1 MDKTKTITYKGGNG
15 MGLILFG
22 TLAVMLML
30 NVPIAISLGI
40 ASLVALTTGNMN
52 TSIVVLVQ
60 RMFTSIDSFPFMAIP
75 FFILSG
81 DIMEKGGISKRLI
94 RFAQV
99 VLGKLPASLAI
110 ITTISS
116 AFFGAISGSNPAT
129 VAAIG
134 GIMIPNMEKAGYPKD
149 RAAAIGASSGTLG
162 VVIPPSIS
170 MVTYAVIAGV
180 SVGKMFLAGFI
191 PGLSLAAAIIIIA
204 IVTCRK
210 FEIKSAEKITIGK
223 IFKSFINAI
232 WAIMM
237 PVIILG
243 GIYGG
248 VFTPTEASAVS
259 VVYSIFVAK
268 FIYKE
273 LDWKDLPAIISKAA
287 VSTAVVL
294 FTICL
299 SAPFTW
305 LMTSANIPTALAKGV
320 LTAFSNKYVIYF
332 IANLVLLFL
341 GCFLETQSII
351 LLMTPILLPLFIS
364 LGMDP
369 IALGII
375 IVINTSIGMI
385 TPPMAVN
392 LFVAIG
398 IAKISIGE
406 ISRRIIPFLIAEIAV
421 LLLITYFPE
430 IIMWLPKLLS

>member
-1 MDKTKTITYKGGNG
+1 
-15 MGLILFG
+15 MGLVLFV
-22 TLAVMLML
+22 TLAIMLML

-40 ASLVALTTGNMN
+40 AALVALTTGNMN
-52 TSIVVLVQ
+52 TNLVVLVQ

-81 DIMEKGGISKRLI
+81 DLMEKGGISKRLI

-99 VLGKLPASLAI
+99 ILGKLPASMAI
-110 ITTISS
+110 ITTIAS

-134 GIMIPNMEKAGYPKD
+134 GIMIPNMEEAGYPKD
-149 RAAAIGASSGTLG
+149 RAAAIGASAGTLG

-180 SVGKMFLAGFI
+180 SIGKMFLAGFI
-191 PGLSLAAAIIIIA
+191 PGLSLATAIIIVAVI
-204 IVTCRK
+204 TCRK
-210 FEIKSAEKITIGK
+210 YEVRSIEEITFVKIIKS
-223 IFKSFINAI
+223 FMDAI
-232 WAIMM
+232 WAILM

-259 VVYSIFVAK
+259 VVYALFVAK
-268 FIYKE
+268 YIYKE
-273 LDWKDLPAIISKAA
+273 LQWKDLPAIISRSA
-287 VSTAVVL
+287 VSTAIVL

-305 LMTSANIPTALAKGV
+305 LMTSANIPTTLANGV
-320 LTAFSNKYVIYF
+320 LSAFSNKYMILF
-332 IANLVLLFL
+332 IANIVLLFL

-364 LGMDP
+364 LGVDP

-375 IVINTSIGMI
+375 MVINTSIGMI

-398 IAKISIGE
+398 IAKISIGD
-406 ISRRIIPFLIAEIAV
+406 ISRRIVPFLLAEIAV
-421 LLLITYFPE
+421 LFIVTYFPD
-430 IIMWLPKLLS
+430 IITWLPNLLN

>member
-1 MDKTKTITYKGGNG
+1 
-15 MGLILFG
+15 MGLVLFG

-40 ASLVALTTGNMN
+40 AAFVALTTGDMN
-52 TSIVVLVQ
+52 TSLVVLVQ

-180 SVGKMFLAGFI
+180 SIGRMF
-191 PGLSLAAAIIIIA
+191 LAAAIIIVSI
-204 IVTCRK
+204 ITCSK
-210 FEIKSAEKITIGK
+210 FEIKSNEKITIGK
-223 IFKSFINAI
+223 IVKSFINAI
-232 WAIMM
+232 WAILM

-248 VFTPTEASAVS
+248 IFTPTEASAVS

-268 FIYKE
+268 YIYKE
-273 LDWKDLPAIISKAA
+273 LKWKDLPDIISRAA
-287 VSTAVVL
+287 VSTAIVL

-305 LMTSANIPTALAKGV
+305 LMTSANIPTALAQGV
-320 LTAFSNKYVIYF
+320 LAAFSNKYVIFF

-406 ISRRIIPFLIAEIAV
+406 ISRKIVPFLIAEIVV
-421 LLLITYFPE
+421 LLILTYLPG
-430 IIMWLPKLLS
+430 IIMWLPNFFG

>member
-1 MDKTKTITYKGGNG
+1 
-15 MGLILFG
+15 
-22 TLAVMLML
+22 
-30 NVPIAISLGI
+30 
-40 ASLVALTTGNMN
+40 
-52 TSIVVLVQ
+52 
-60 RMFTSIDSFPFMAIP
+60 
-75 FFILSG
+75 
-81 DIMEKGGISKRLI
+81 
-94 RFAQV
+94 
-99 VLGKLPASLAI
+99 
-110 ITTISS
+110 
-116 AFFGAISGSNPAT
+116 
-129 VAAIG
+129 
-134 GIMIPNMEKAGYPKD
+134 
-149 RAAAIGASSGTLG
+149 
-162 VVIPPSIS
+162 
-170 MVTYAVIAGV
+170 
-180 SVGKMFLAGFI
+180 
-191 PGLSLAAAIIIIA
+191 
-204 IVTCRK
+204 
-210 FEIKSAEKITIGK
+210 
-223 IFKSFINAI
+223 
-232 WAIMM
+232 MM

-243 GIYGG
+243 GMYGG

-320 LTAFSNKYVIYF
+320 LTAFSNKYVIFF

-364 LGMDP
+364 LGMDS

-375 IVINTSIGMI
+375 IVINTSLCMI
-385 TPPMAVN
+385 THLMSVN

>member
-1 MDKTKTITYKGGNG
+1 
-15 MGLILFG
+15 MGLVLFV

-40 ASLVALTTGNMN
+40 AALVALTTGTMN
-52 TSIVVLVQ
+52 TNLVVLVQ

-81 DIMEKGGISKRLI
+81 DLMEKGGISKRLI

-99 VLGKLPASLAI
+99 ILGKLPASMAI
-110 ITTISS
+110 ITTIAS

-134 GIMIPNMEKAGYPKD
+134 GIMIPNMEEAGYPKD
-149 RAAAIGASSGTLG
+149 RAAAIGASAGTLG

-180 SVGKMFLAGFI
+180 SIGKMFLAGFI
-191 PGLSLAAAIIIIA
+191 PGLSLAAAIIIVA
-204 IVTCRK
+204 VVTCRK
-210 FEIKSAEKITIGK
+210 FEIRSIEEITFSKII
-223 IFKSFINAI
+223 KSFVDAI
-232 WAIMM
+232 WAILM

-259 VVYSIFVAK
+259 VVYALFVSK

-273 LDWKDLPAIISKAA
+273 LKWKDLPAIISRSA

-305 LMTSANIPTALAKGV
+305 LMTSANIPTTLANGV
-320 LTAFSNKYVIYF
+320 LSAFSNKYVILF
-332 IANLVLLFL
+332 IANVVLLFL

-364 LGMDP
+364 LGVDP
-369 IALGII
+369 VALGII
-375 IVINTSIGMI
+375 MVINTSIGMI

-398 IAKISIGE
+398 IAKISIGD
-406 ISRRIIPFLIAEIAV
+406 ISRRIVPFLLAEIAV
-421 LLLITYFPE
+421 LLILTYFPD
-430 IIMWLPKLLS
+430 IITWLPNLLS

>member
-1 MDKTKTITYKGGNG
+1 

-22 TLAVMLML
+22 TLALMLML

-40 ASLVALTTGNMN
+40 SGLVALATGDMN
-52 TSIVVLVQ
+52 TSLVVLVQ

-81 DIMEKGGISKRLI
+81 DLMERGGISKRLI

-99 VLGKLPASLAI
+99 ILGKLPASFAI
-110 ITTISS
+110 ITTIAS

-149 RAAAIGASSGTLG
+149 RAAAIGASAGTLG

-180 SVGKMFLAGFI
+180 SIGKIFLAGII
-191 PGLSLAAAIIIIA
+191 PGLSLAAAIVIVS
-204 IVTCRK
+204 IVTCSK
-210 FEIKSAEKITIGK
+210 YEIKPIEKITFKK
-223 IFKSFINAI
+223 IVKSFFDAI
-232 WAIMM
+232 WAILM

-248 VFTPTEASAVS
+248 IFTPTEASAVS
-259 VVYSIFVAK
+259 VVYALFVAK

-273 LDWKDLPAIISKAA
+273 LQWKDLPAILTKSSI
-287 VSTAVVL
+287 STAIVL

-299 SAPFTW
+299 SSPFTW
-305 LMTSANIPTALAKGV
+305 LMTSANIPTALTEGV
-320 LTAFSNKYVIYF
+320 LAAFSNKYVILL
-332 IANLVLLFL
+332 IANVVLLFL

-351 LLMTPILLPLFIS
+351 LLMTPILLPLFVS
-364 LGMDP
+364 LGINP
-369 IALGII
+369 LALGII
-375 IVINTSIGMI
+375 LVINTSIGMI

-398 IAKISIGE
+398 IAKISIGQ
-406 ISRRIIPFLIAEIAV
+406 ISRRIIPFLLSEIAV
-421 LLLITYFPE
+421 LLAITYFPE
-430 IIMWLPKLLS
+430 IIMWLPNLLG

>member
-1 MDKTKTITYKGGNG
+1 

-22 TLAVMLML
+22 TLALMLMI

-40 ASLVALTTGNMN
+40 AALVALTTGTMN
-52 TSIVVLVQ
+52 TNLVVLVQ

-81 DIMEKGGISKRLI
+81 DLMEKGGISKRLI

-99 VLGKLPASLAI
+99 ILGKLPASMAI
-110 ITTISS
+110 ITTIAS

-134 GIMIPNMEKAGYPKD
+134 GIMIPNMEEAGYPKD
-149 RAAAIGASSGTLG
+149 RAAAIGASAGTLG

-170 MVTYAVIAGV
+170 MVTFAVIAGV
-180 SVGKMFLAGFI
+180 SIGKMFLAGFI
-191 PGLSLAAAIIIIA
+191 PGLSLAAAIIIVA
-204 IVTCRK
+204 VVTCRK
-210 FEIKSAEKITIGK
+210 YEIRSVEEITFGK
-223 IFKSFINAI
+223 IIKSFIDAI
-232 WAIMM
+232 WAILM

-259 VVYSIFVAK
+259 VVYALFVAK

-273 LDWKDLPAIISKAA
+273 LEWKDLPAIISRSA

-305 LMTSANIPTALAKGV
+305 LMTSANIPTALANGV
-320 LTAFSNKYVIYF
+320 LSAFSNKYVILF
-332 IANLVLLFL
+332 IANVVLLFL

-364 LGMDP
+364 MGVDP

-375 IVINTSIGMI
+375 MVINTSIGMI

-406 ISRRIIPFLIAEIAV
+406 ISRRIIPFLLAEIAV
-421 LLLITYFPE
+421 LLIITYIPE
-430 IIMWLPKLLS
+430 IITWLPNLLG

>member
-180 SVGKMFLAGFI
+180 SVGKMFLAGFV
-191 PGLSLAAAIIIIA
+191 PGLSLAAAIIIVA
-204 IVTCRK
+204 IITCRK
-210 FEIKSAEKITIGK
+210 FELKSTEKITISK
-223 IFKSFINAI
+223 IVKSFINAI
-232 WAIMM
+232 WAILM

-320 LTAFSNKYVIYF
+320 LTAFSNKYVIFF

-341 GCFLETQSII
+341 
-351 LLMTPILLPLFIS
+351 
-364 LGMDP
+364 
-369 IALGII
+369 
-375 IVINTSIGMI
+375 
-385 TPPMAVN
+385 
-392 LFVAIG
+392 
-398 IAKISIGE
+398 
-406 ISRRIIPFLIAEIAV
+406 
-421 LLLITYFPE
+421 
-430 IIMWLPKLLS
+430 

>member
-40 ASLVALTTGNMN
+40 ASFVALTTGNLK

-210 FEIKSAEKITIGK
+210 FEIKSSEKITIGK
-223 IFKSFINAI
+223 IFK
-232 WAIMM
+232 
-237 PVIILG
+237 
-243 GIYGG
+243 
-248 VFTPTEASAVS
+248 
-259 VVYSIFVAK
+259 
-268 FIYKE
+268 
-273 LDWKDLPAIISKAA
+273 
-287 VSTAVVL
+287 
-294 FTICL
+294 
-299 SAPFTW
+299 
-305 LMTSANIPTALAKGV
+305 
-320 LTAFSNKYVIYF
+320 
-332 IANLVLLFL
+332 
-341 GCFLETQSII
+341 
-351 LLMTPILLPLFIS
+351 
-364 LGMDP
+364 
-369 IALGII
+369 
-375 IVINTSIGMI
+375 
-385 TPPMAVN
+385 
-392 LFVAIG
+392 
-398 IAKISIGE
+398 
-406 ISRRIIPFLIAEIAV
+406 
-421 LLLITYFPE
+421 
-430 IIMWLPKLLS
+430 

>member
-1 MDKTKTITYKGGNG
+1 
-15 MGLILFG
+15 MGLVLFG
-22 TLAVMLML
+22 TLALMLMI

-40 ASLVALTTGNMN
+40 AALVALTTGSMN
-52 TSIVVLVQ
+52 TNLVVLVQ

-81 DIMEKGGISKRLI
+81 DLMEKGGISKRLI

-99 VLGKLPASLAI
+99 LLGKLPASMAI
-110 ITTISS
+110 ITTIAS

-134 GIMIPNMEKAGYPKD
+134 GIMIPNMEEAGYPKD
-149 RAAAIGASSGTLG
+149 RAAAIGASAGTLG

-180 SVGKMFLAGFI
+180 SIGKMFLAGFI
-191 PGLSLAAAIIIIA
+191 PGLSLATAIIVVA
-204 IVTCRK
+204 VVTCRK
-210 FEIKSAEKITIGK
+210 FEIKSIEDITFGK
-223 IFKSFINAI
+223 IIKSFTDAI
-232 WAIMM
+232 WAILM

-259 VVYSIFVAK
+259 VVYALFVAK

-273 LDWKDLPAIISKAA
+273 LEWKDLPAIISRSA

-305 LMTSANIPTALAKGV
+305 LMTSANIPTTLANGV
-320 LTAFSNKYVIYF
+320 LAAFSNKYVILF
-332 IANLVLLFL
+332 IANVVLLFL

-351 LLMTPILLPLFIS
+351 LLMTPILLPLFIT
-364 LGMDP
+364 LGVDP

-375 IVINTSIGMI
+375 MVINTSIGMI

-398 IAKISIGE
+398 IAKISIGD
-406 ISRRIIPFLIAEIAV
+406 ISRRIVPFLAAEIAV
-421 LLLITYFPE
+421 LLIITYFPD
-430 IIMWLPKLLS
+430 IITWLPNLLS

>member
-1 MDKTKTITYKGGNG
+1 
-15 MGLILFG
+15 MGLVLFG

-40 ASLVALTTGNMN
+40 AGLVALVTGDMN
-52 TSIVVLVQ
+52 TSLVVLVQ

-134 GIMIPNMEKAGYPKD
+134 GIMIPNMEKAGYPTD

-180 SVGKMFLAGFI
+180 SVGRMFLAGFI
-191 PGLSLAAAIIIIA
+191 PGLSLATAIIVVSII
-204 IVTCRK
+204 TCSK
-210 FEIKSAEKITIGK
+210 YEIKSIEKITLDK
-223 IFKSFINAI
+223 IIKSFINAI
-232 WAIMM
+232 WAILM

-248 VFTPTEASAVS
+248 IFTPTEASAVS

-273 LDWKDLPAIISKAA
+273 LEWKDLTDIISRSA
-287 VSTAVVL
+287 VSTAIVL

-305 LMTSANIPTALAKGV
+305 LMTSANIPTALAQGV
-320 LTAFSNKYVIYF
+320 LAAFSNKYVIFF

-351 LLMTPILLPLFIS
+351 LLMTPILLPLFIK

-375 IVINTSIGMI
+375 IIINTSIGMI

-406 ISRRIIPFLIAEIAV
+406 ISRKIIPFLIAEIVV
-421 LLLITYFPE
+421 LLLLTYIPG
-430 IIMWLPKLLS
+430 IIMWLPNLFG